1 MHELL
6 DLVLRWTHVIAA
18 IMWIGNSLLFNW
30 LDRNLTPAVKPRDR
44 SAGAAWLLHSGGFYY
59 AEKTLALD
67 EGVELESV
75 HWFKWQAYA
84 TWLSGAALLALV
96 YWHSARALL
105 IAPGSEL
112 TAGQGIAIS
121 VGVLAGGWLGYVAL
135 WRSPLRHTPQLAA
148 LISVVLLFT
157 AAWALTQVF
166 TGRAAFL
173 HTGALMATLMAG
185 NVHRHIMPA
194 QRAFVASLERGV
206 PGDERL
212 SQRAKLHSIH
222 NNYLTFPVVAL
233 MLSSHFPSLYGGGW
247 LSIAIIITGGAAVRH
262 VLNTRYTFRYWVPAL
277 AATIA
282 LTLLALYPLTHRAPA
297 AAVAD
302 SGAPVSDAEAFAVI
316 QKRCAVCHSASPA
329 DRSLGAPP
337 VGVAF
342 DTPEQ
347 VQALMARIEAR
358 AVVARTMPPDNR
370 TWMTEDE
377 RALLGRWTAQ
387 QRTGARP

>member
-6 DLVLRWTHVIAA
+6 DLLLRWTHVIAA

-30 LDRNLTPAVKPRDR
+30 LDRNLTPARNPRER

-67 EGVELESV
+67 EGVELRTV

-96 YWHSARALL
+96 YYQSARALL
-105 IAPGSEL
+105 IAPGSGL
-112 TAGQGIAIS
+112 TAGQGIALS
-121 VGVLAGGWLGYVAL
+121 MGTLAGGWLVYIAL
-135 WRSPLRHTPQLAA
+135 WRSPLRRVPKLAA
-148 LISVVLLFT
+148 LISMALLFVL
-157 AAWALTQVF
+157 AWALTQLF

-173 HTGALMATLMAG
+173 HTGAVMGTLMAG

-194 QRAFVASLERGV
+194 QRAFVASLEQGV
-206 PGDERL
+206 PGDARL

-222 NNYLTFPVVAL
+222 NNYLTFPVIAL
-233 MLSSHFPSLYGGGW
+233 MLSSHFPWLYSGGW
-247 LSIAIIITGGAAVRH
+247 LSIAVLITGGAAVRH

-282 LTLLALYPLTHRAPA
+282 LTLLALYPLMQRAPA
-297 AAVAD
+297 AYVD
-302 SGAPVSDAEAFAVI
+302 SGAPVTDAEGFAII
-316 QKRCAVCHSASPA
+316 QKRCTVCHSTSPA

-347 VQALMARIEAR
+347 VHALLSRIEAR
-358 AVVARTMPPDNR
+358 AVSTHTMPPDNR
-370 TWMTEDE
+370 TWMTGHE
-377 RALLGRWTAQ
+377 RMLLARWIE
-387 QRTGARP
+387 QRRSREAPQ